1 MPQWI
6 LTGGHRVPFAP
17 YVCVPEWFYPRRL
30 AEWAKK
36 THGLKGQDAL
46 MTAMFDSYFCEEKY
60 LGDHDVLVAA
70 AERAGADPD

>member
-1 MPQWI
+1 
-6 LTGGHRVPFAP
+6 
-17 YVCVPEWFYPRRL
+17 
-30 AEWAKK
+30 
-36 THGLKGQDAL
+36 